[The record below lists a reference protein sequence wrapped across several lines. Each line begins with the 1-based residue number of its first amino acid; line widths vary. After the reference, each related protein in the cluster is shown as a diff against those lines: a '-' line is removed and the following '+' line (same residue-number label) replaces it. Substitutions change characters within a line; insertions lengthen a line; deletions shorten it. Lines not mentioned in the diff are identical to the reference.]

1 MPRRTDLVRIIEHEL
16 RVLAADKSLW
26 VVSLLLAGLCAY
38 GLANGLEQSRARDA
52 AQLEAV
58 AQERTSNAE
67 VTALWR
73 RVMAR
78 EEAPDPWANPTDP
91 SSVGWGLVTR
101 YALLP
106 TAPLAPLAIG
116 QSDMLPDLY
125 SIQTVSRVEFMYD
138 SEIENPWNLLTG
150 RFDLAFVITYLLPLF
165 VLGWSYNLLASER
178 EQGTLRL
185 VLSQPVRL
193 GAVVGGKVL
202 VRAAV
207 LAFWCA
213 VVPLAA
219 LLVLRREQ
227 LGEGGLAQLAAA
239 GALIAAYALFWFA
252 LAVVVD
258 ALARSS
264 ALGALVLVAS
274 WVALVLVFPVAL
286 SLLAAAASPAPSRAE
301 LATDTRI
308 ITAQSLVRFADKWGS
323 EYRHVQDPEVLV
335 PKNGR
340 FEVPERM
347 QAFILTS
354 RELDVRLESILDAF
368 DTQLAGQQ
376 AIVDRFGV
384 LSPAIVVHEGL
395 SALAGN
401 GTRRYQQF
409 QHQVTAFHAE
419 WRRFFDPRIAEG
431 LAITE
436 ADLVALPRF
445 RWVEPAPHALL
456 VDVLGRLLALLAAAG
471 LAALAARRILAR
483 YPVA

>member
-1 MPRRTDLVRIIEHEL
+1 V
-16 RVLAADKSLW
+16 
-26 VVSLLLAGLCAY
+26 
-38 GLANGLEQSRARDA
+38 
-52 AQLEAV
+52 
-58 AQERTSNAE
+58 
-67 VTALWR
+67 
-73 RVMAR
+73 
-78 EEAPDPWANPTDP
+78 
-91 SSVGWGLVTR
+91 
-101 YALLP
+101 LP
-106 TAPLAPLAIG
+106 TAPLAPLALG

-125 SIQTVSRVEFMYD
+125 SIETVSRVEFMYD

-165 VLGWSYNLLASER
+165 VLGWSYNLLANER

-193 GAVVGGKVL
+193 GAVVTGKVV

-207 LAFWCA
+207 IGLWCA
-213 VVPLAA
+213 VVPLAV
-219 LLVLRREQ
+219 LLLLRRER
-227 LGEGGLAQLAAA
+227 LGEGGLTQLAAA

-286 SLLAAAASPAPSRAE
+286 SLGAAAASPAPSRAE

-323 EYRHVQDPEVLV
+323 DYRHVQDPEVLL
-335 PKNGR
+335 PKAGR

-354 RELDVRLESILDAF
+354 RELDVRLEKALEAF
-368 DTQLAGQQ
+368 ETQLAGQQ

-395 SALAGN
+395 AALAGN

-409 QHQVTAFHAE
+409 RDQVTAFHAE
-419 WRRFFDPRIAEG
+419 WRRFFETRITEG

-436 ADLVALPRF
+436 EDLATLPRF
-445 RWVEPAPHALL
+445 RWVEPASSVLMRDVLVRLLGLL
-456 VDVLGRLLALLAAAG
+456 VATG
-471 LAALAARRILAR
+471 LTALAARRVLAR
-483 YPVA
+483 YPVT